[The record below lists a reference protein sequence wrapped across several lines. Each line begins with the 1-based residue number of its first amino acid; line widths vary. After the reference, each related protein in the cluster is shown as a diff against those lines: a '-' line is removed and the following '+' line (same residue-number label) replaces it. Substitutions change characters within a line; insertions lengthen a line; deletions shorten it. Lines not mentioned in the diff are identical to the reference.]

1 MDYVSAHWH
10 NVCTCTHARS
20 FLGFVFAVW
29 ISAAV
34 RQNVSEGISRQS
46 AGTNGSATSAASGKV
61 D

>member
-1 MDYVSAHWH
+1 VGHWH
-10 NVCTCTHARS
+10 NVCTCTHTRS
-20 FLGFVFAVW
+20 FFGFVVAVW

-34 RQNVSEGISRQS
+34 GQNVSEGISRES